1 MKGKLFIAFF
11 LHLLKLLGG
20 VGEVMLF
27 LETDTKTDK

>member
-1 MKGKLFIAFF
+1 MKGETFYCFF